1 MSVAFYCFCVIFA
14 KNSAVLFNSLEFLFF
29 LPIVFAL
36 YWLCAG
42 RANLRNLVIVIASY
56 AFYGWWDYRFLALL
70 ALSTASSYASGIAI
84 EKCQERKTA
93 KWICAANVVFNLSI
107 LAFFKY
113 FNFFGENFA
122 RMMDMLGW
130 HTDWVMLDILL
141 PVGISFYTFQAIG
154 YTIDVYR
161 RSTEASHNPIT
172 FAAFIS
178 FFPQLVAGPIERAG
192 TMIHQ
197 FSGKVRFSQKFYD
210 GMRQMLWGF
219 FKKMVIADNCAVFVD
234 MVWDK
239 YDVLNGSTMLLAA
252 VFFTFQIYGDFSGYS
267 DIAIGTGKLFGI
279 DLSTNFKTPYFATNI
294 GDFWRRWHISLMS
307 WFRDYIY
314 IPLGGSR
321 VSKIITAR
329 NILIV
334 FALSGLWHGAN
345 WTFVTWGIYHA
356 ILLIAY
362 SLFISKIKLP
372 KSAITSVIGALLTFA
387 AATIGWI
394 IFRSADINEA
404 WGIISKIFSASLFD
418 YVTTNKEHYLVYIAI
433 MLVVEWI
440 YRKQEHALCI
450 SGTGLLK
457 YKAAR
462 WAVYYLIVVVIIL
475 LAGPNG
481 TFIYFQF

>member
-141 PVGISFYTFQAIG
+141 PVGISFYTFQAIA

-161 RSTEASHNPIT
+161 RSTTASHNPIT

-329 NILIV
+329 NILLV

-418 YVTTNKEHYLVYIAI
+418 YARTNKEHYLVYIAV
-433 MLVVEWI
+433 MLVVEWV

>member
-1 MSVAFYCFCVIFA
+1 M
-14 KNSAVLFNSLEFLFF
+14 LFNSLEFLFF

-219 FKKMVIADNCAVFVD
+219 FKKMVIADNCALFVD

-329 NILIV
+329 NILLV
-334 FALSGLWHGAN
+334 FSLSGLWHGAN

-450 SGTGLLK
+450 VGTGILK

-462 WAVYYLIVVVIIL
+462 WAVYYLIVVAILL

>member
-14 KNSAVLFNSLEFLFF
+14 KNSAVLFNSLEFLIF
-29 LPIVFAL
+29 LPIVFVL

-42 RANLRNLVIVIASY
+42 RANLRNLVIVLASY

-122 RMMDMLGW
+122 RIMDALGW

-192 TMIHQ
+192 TMLHQ
-197 FSGKVRFSQKFYD
+197 FSGKVRFSEKFYD

-219 FKKMVIADNCAVFVD
+219 FKKMVIADNCALFVD

-356 ILLIAY
+356 ILVVTY
-362 SLFISKIKLP
+362 SLFISKIRLP

-450 SGTGLLK
+450 AGTGILK

-462 WAVYYLIVVVIIL
+462 WAVYYLIVVAILL
-475 LAGPNG
+475 LAGPND

>member
-84 EKCQERKTA
+84 ERCKERQIG

-329 NILIV
+329 NILLV

-418 YVTTNKEHYLVYIAI
+418 YARTNKEHYLVYIAV
-433 MLVVEWI
+433 MLVVEWV

-462 WAVYYLIVVVIIL
+462 WAVYYLIVVAILL

>member
-122 RMMDMLGW
+122 RIMDTLGW

-141 PVGISFYTFQAIG
+141 PVGISFYTFQAIA

-161 RSTEASHNPIT
+161 RSTTASHNPIT

-329 NILIV
+329 NILLV

-394 IFRSADINEA
+394 IFRSADIYEA

-450 SGTGLLK
+450 SGTGILK

>member
-1 MSVAFYCFCVIFA
+1 M
-14 KNSAVLFNSLEFLFF
+14 LFNSLEFLFF

-122 RMMDMLGW
+122 RIMDTLGW

-329 NILIV
+329 NILLV

-433 MLVVEWI
+433 MLVVEWV
-440 YRKQEHALCI
+440 YRKREHALSI

-457 YKAAR
+457 YKVAR

>member
-141 PVGISFYTFQAIG
+141 PVGISFYTFQAIA

-329 NILIV
+329 NILLV

-418 YVTTNKEHYLVYIAI
+418 YARTNKEHYLVYIAV
-433 MLVVEWI
+433 MLVVEWV

>member
-122 RMMDMLGW
+122 RIMDTLGW

-141 PVGISFYTFQAIG
+141 PVGISFYTFQAIA

-161 RSTEASHNPIT
+161 RSTTASHNPIT

-329 NILIV
+329 NILLV

-433 MLVVEWI
+433 MLAIEWI

-450 SGTGLLK
+450 AGTGLLK

-462 WAVYYLIVVVIIL
+462 WAVYYLIVVAILL
-475 LAGPNG
+475 LAGPND

>member
-84 EKCQERKTA
+84 ERCKERKIG

-192 TMIHQ
+192 NMLHR

-329 NILIV
+329 NILLV

-418 YVTTNKEHYLVYIAI
+418 YARTNKEHYLVYIAV
-433 MLVVEWI
+433 MLVVEWV

>member
-329 NILIV
+329 NILLV

-394 IFRSADINEA
+394 IFRSADIYEA

-450 SGTGLLK
+450 VGTGILK

-462 WAVYYLIVVVIIL
+462 WAVYYLIVVAILL

>member
-36 YWLCAG
+36 YWLCAR

-122 RMMDMLGW
+122 RIMDTLGW

-329 NILIV
+329 NILLV

-356 ILLIAY
+356 ILLIVY

-394 IFRSADINEA
+394 IFRSADIYEA

-418 YVTTNKEHYLVYIAI
+418 YARTNKEHYLVYIAV
-433 MLVVEWI
+433 MLVVEWV

>member
-122 RMMDMLGW
+122 RIMDTLGW

-219 FKKMVIADNCAVFVD
+219 FKKMVIADNCALFVD

-329 NILIV
+329 NILLV

-394 IFRSADINEA
+394 IFRSADIYEA

>member
-161 RSTEASHNPIT
+161 RSTKASHNPIT

-219 FKKMVIADNCAVFVD
+219 FKKMVIADNCALFVD

-329 NILIV
+329 NILLV

-372 KSAITSVIGALLTFA
+372 NSAITSVIGALLTFA

-418 YVTTNKEHYLVYIAI
+418 YARTNKEHYLVYIAV
-433 MLVVEWI
+433 MLVVEWV

>member
-122 RMMDMLGW
+122 RIMDTLGW

-418 YVTTNKEHYLVYIAI
+418 YARTNKEHYLVYIAV
-433 MLVVEWI
+433 MLVVEWV
-440 YRKQEHALCI
+440 YRKQKHALCI

>member
-219 FKKMVIADNCAVFVD
+219 FKKMVIADNCALFVD

-329 NILIV
+329 NILLV

-418 YVTTNKEHYLVYIAI
+418 YARTNKEHYLVYIAV
-433 MLVVEWI
+433 MLVVEWV

>member
-1 MSVAFYCFCVIFA
+1 M
-14 KNSAVLFNSLEFLFF
+14 LFNSLEFLFF

-84 EKCQERKTA
+84 ERCKERKTA
-93 KWICAANVVFNLSI
+93 KWICATNVVFNLSI

-219 FKKMVIADNCAVFVD
+219 FKKMVIADNCALFVD

-267 DIAIGTGKLFGI
+267 DIAIGTGKLFEI

-329 NILIV
+329 NILLV

-394 IFRSADINEA
+394 IFRSADIYEA

-450 SGTGLLK
+450 VGTGILK

-462 WAVYYLIVVVIIL
+462 WAVYYLIVVAILL

>member
-329 NILIV
+329 NILLV

-418 YVTTNKEHYLVYIAI
+418 YARTNKEHYLVYIAV
-433 MLVVEWI
+433 MLVVEWV

-462 WAVYYLIVVVIIL
+462 WAVYYLIVVAILL

>member
-84 EKCQERKTA
+84 ERCKERKTA

-122 RMMDMLGW
+122 RIMDTLGW

-141 PVGISFYTFQAIG
+141 PVGISFYTFQAIA

-161 RSTEASHNPIT
+161 RSTTASHNPIT

-294 GDFWRRWHISLMS
+294 GDFWRRWQISLMS

-418 YVTTNKEHYLVYIAI
+418 YARTNKEHYLVYIAI

-450 SGTGLLK
+450 VGTGVLK

-462 WAVYYLIVVVIIL
+462 WAVYYLIVVAILL

>member
-122 RMMDMLGW
+122 RIMDTLGW

-329 NILIV
+329 NILLV

-394 IFRSADINEA
+394 IFRSADIYEA

>member
-1 MSVAFYCFCVIFA
+1 MSVAFYCFCVIFE

-122 RMMDMLGW
+122 RIMNTLGW

-394 IFRSADINEA
+394 IFRSADIYEA

-450 SGTGLLK
+450 VGTGILK

-462 WAVYYLIVVVIIL
+462 WAVYYLIVVAILL

>member
-122 RMMDMLGW
+122 RIMDTLGW

-329 NILIV
+329 NILLV

>member
-84 EKCQERKTA
+84 EKCQERKIG

-219 FKKMVIADNCAVFVD
+219 FKKMVIADNCALFVD

-329 NILIV
+329 NILLV

-418 YVTTNKEHYLVYIAI
+418 YARTNKEHYLVYIAV
-433 MLVVEWI
+433 MLVVEWV

>member
-122 RMMDMLGW
+122 RIMDTLGW

-141 PVGISFYTFQAIG
+141 PVGISFYTFQAIA

-161 RSTEASHNPIT
+161 RSTTASHNPIT

-219 FKKMVIADNCAVFVD
+219 FKKMVIADNCALFVD

-329 NILIV
+329 NILLV

-394 IFRSADINEA
+394 IFRSADIYEA

-433 MLVVEWI
+433 MLVVEWV

>member
-84 EKCQERKTA
+84 ERCKERKTA
-93 KWICAANVVFNLSI
+93 KWICATNVVFNLSI

-219 FKKMVIADNCAVFVD
+219 FKKMVIADNCALFVD

-267 DIAIGTGKLFGI
+267 DIAIGTGKLFEI

-329 NILIV
+329 NILLV

-394 IFRSADINEA
+394 IFRSADIYEA

-450 SGTGLLK
+450 VGTGILK

-462 WAVYYLIVVVIIL
+462 WAVYYLIVVAILL

>member
-122 RMMDMLGW
+122 RIMDTLGW

-394 IFRSADINEA
+394 IFRSADIYEA

-450 SGTGLLK
+450 VGTGILK

-462 WAVYYLIVVVIIL
+462 WAVYYLIVVAILL

>member
-122 RMMDMLGW
+122 RIMDTLGW

-418 YVTTNKEHYLVYIAI
+418 YARTNKEHYLVYIAV
-433 MLVVEWI
+433 MLVVEWV

-450 SGTGLLK
+450 SGTGILK

>member
-70 ALSTASSYASGIAI
+70 ALSTASSYSSGIAI
-84 EKCQERKTA
+84 ERCKERKIG

-192 TMIHQ
+192 NMLHR
-197 FSGKVRFSQKFYD
+197 FSGKVSFSDKFYD
-210 GMRQMLWGF
+210 GSRQMLWGF

-329 NILIV
+329 NILLV

-394 IFRSADINEA
+394 IFRSADIYEA

-450 SGTGLLK
+450 VGTGILK

-462 WAVYYLIVVVIIL
+462 WAVYYLIVVAILL

>member
-84 EKCQERKTA
+84 ERCKEQKIG

-122 RMMDMLGW
+122 RIMDTLGW

-329 NILIV
+329 NILLV

-362 SLFISKIKLP
+362 SLFISNIKLP

-418 YVTTNKEHYLVYIAI
+418 YARTNKEHYLVYIAV
-433 MLVVEWI
+433 MLVVEWV

>member
-1 MSVAFYCFCVIFA
+1 MSVAFYRFCVIFA
-14 KNSAVLFNSLEFLFF
+14 KNSAVLFNSLEFLIF
-29 LPIVFAL
+29 LPIVFVL

-84 EKCQERKTA
+84 EKSKERKIG

-122 RMMDMLGW
+122 RIMDALGW

-192 TMIHQ
+192 TMLHQ
-197 FSGKVRFSQKFYD
+197 FSGKVSFSEKFYD

-219 FKKMVIADNCAVFVD
+219 FKKMVIADNCALFVD

-356 ILLIAY
+356 ILLVTY

-450 SGTGLLK
+450 AGTGILK

-462 WAVYYLIVVVIIL
+462 WAVYYLIVVAILL
-475 LAGPNG
+475 LAGPND

>member
-84 EKCQERKTA
+84 ERCKEQKIG

-219 FKKMVIADNCAVFVD
+219 FKKMVIADNCALFVD

-329 NILIV
+329 NILLV

-418 YVTTNKEHYLVYIAI
+418 YARTNKEHYLVYIAV
-433 MLVVEWI
+433 MLVVEWV

>member
-122 RMMDMLGW
+122 RIMDTLGW

-141 PVGISFYTFQAIG
+141 PVGISFYTFQAIA

-329 NILIV
+329 NILLV

-418 YVTTNKEHYLVYIAI
+418 YARTNKEHYLVYIAV
-433 MLVVEWI
+433 MLVVEWV

>member
-122 RMMDMLGW
+122 RIMDTLGW

-219 FKKMVIADNCAVFVD
+219 FKKMVIADNCALFVD

-329 NILIV
+329 NILLV

-394 IFRSADINEA
+394 IFRSADIYEA

-450 SGTGLLK
+450 SGTGILK

>member
-14 KNSAVLFNSLEFLFF
+14 KNSAVLFNSLEFLIF
-29 LPIVFAL
+29 LPIVFVL

-42 RANLRNLVIVIASY
+42 RANLRNLVIVLASY

-93 KWICAANVVFNLSI
+93 KWICAANVVFNISI

-122 RMMDMLGW
+122 RIMDALGW
-130 HTDWVMLDILL
+130 HIDWVMLDILL

-161 RSTEASHNPIT
+161 RPTEASHNPIT
-172 FAAFIS
+172 FSAFIS

-192 TMIHQ
+192 TMLHQ
-197 FSGKVRFSQKFYD
+197 FSGKVRFSEKFYD

-219 FKKMVIADNCAVFVD
+219 FKKMVIADNCALFVD

-356 ILLIAY
+356 ILLVTY
-362 SLFISKIKLP
+362 SLFISKIRLP

-450 SGTGLLK
+450 AGTGILK

-462 WAVYYLIVVVIIL
+462 WAVYYLIVVAILL
-475 LAGPNG
+475 LAGPND

>member
-84 EKCQERKTA
+84 ERCKERKTA
-93 KWICAANVVFNLSI
+93 KWICAANVVFNLFI

-122 RMMDMLGW
+122 RIMDMLGW

-450 SGTGLLK
+450 VGTGILK

-462 WAVYYLIVVVIIL
+462 WAVYYLIVVAILL

>member
-122 RMMDMLGW
+122 RIMDMLGW

-329 NILIV
+329 NILLV

-418 YVTTNKEHYLVYIAI
+418 YARTNKEHYLVYIAV
-433 MLVVEWI
+433 MLVVEWV

>member
-84 EKCQERKTA
+84 ERCKERKTA

-122 RMMDMLGW
+122 RIMDMLGW

-329 NILIV
+329 NILLV

-418 YVTTNKEHYLVYIAI
+418 YARTNKEHYLVYIAI

-450 SGTGLLK
+450 VGTGILK

>member
-122 RMMDMLGW
+122 RIMDTLGW

-141 PVGISFYTFQAIG
+141 PVGISFYTFQAIA

-161 RSTEASHNPIT
+161 RSTTASHNPIT

-329 NILIV
+329 NILLV

-450 SGTGLLK
+450 VGTGILK

-462 WAVYYLIVVVIIL
+462 WAVYYLIVVAILL

>member
-84 EKCQERKTA
+84 ERCIERKTA

-197 FSGKVRFSQKFYD
+197 FSGKVRFSQEFYD

-219 FKKMVIADNCAVFVD
+219 FKKMVIADNCALFVD

-329 NILIV
+329 NILLV

-418 YVTTNKEHYLVYIAI
+418 YARTNKEHYLVYIAV
-433 MLVVEWI
+433 MLVVEWV

>member
-122 RMMDMLGW
+122 RIMDTLGW

-219 FKKMVIADNCAVFVD
+219 FKKMVIADNCALFVD

-418 YVTTNKEHYLVYIAI
+418 YARTNKEHYLVYIAV
-433 MLVVEWI
+433 MLVVEWV